1 MRLRRLCFLGGEGM
15 SGATL
20 ATPRVPAGRTRFFAN
35 TALAMLAAVLLSFPL
50 TYYGPLISGS
60 RHFGLL
66 FHIHGAAFFGWI
78 FLYVW
83 QTHLAATGRAAR
95 HREIGLAGVA
105 LSALMIPLGLAPA
118 LAAAQ
123 HRIDTGAPRPFEFTL
138 YNLVDIGLFAAFMTA
153 SIANV
158 TRRLEWH
165 RRFTYA
171 AALCLVGPA
180 ISRWFLPFPSF
191 SPFTDFGPNI
201 LADLFLIPLA
211 LHDRRSFGHV
221 HPATLWAAAI
231 MLPIHFI
238 EPVFATSQGWAAI
251 APGIFA
257 VTRY

>member
-1 MRLRRLCFLGGEGM
+1 M

-20 ATPRVPAGRTRFFAN
+20 APPRVQARRGRFFAN
-35 TALAMLAAVLLSFPL
+35 SALAMLAAVLFSFPL
-50 TYYGPLISGS
+50 TYYGPLITGS
-60 RHFGLL
+60 RQFGLL
-66 FHIHGAAFFGWI
+66 FHVHGAAFFGWM

-83 QTHLAATGRAAR
+83 QTHLAATGRTAL

-105 LSALMIPLGLAPA
+105 LSALMIPLGLAAA

-123 HRIDTGAPRPFEFTL
+123 HRLDTNAPRPFEFTL

-158 TRRLEWH
+158 TRGLEWH

-191 SPFTDFGPNI
+191 PPFTDFGPNI
-201 LADLFLIPLA
+201 LADLFLVPLA
-211 LHDRRSFGHV
+211 LHDRRCFGRI

-231 MLPIHFI
+231 MLTIHFI
-238 EPVFATSQGWAAI
+238 EPVFATSRGWASI

-257 VTRY
+257 FTRY